1 MPPRPPAD
9 VRRPPVGERRRPPRD
24 ERGAVSIE
32 AAFVGVLLFVI
43 LSGVIDVS
51 VLFRTTY
58 EVSSASRAGARLAA
72 AEPMAPT
79 FARDAARQVVS
90 SMEGMDYRRV
100 TRLWVYRADPSSPT
114 GEPASGSGACSG
126 QCVSFNVTPS
136 GNVTGGSGSWS
147 GRNACAGGTVD
158 AVGVRVQYR
167 NEAPITFGDD
177 LLVEETTVMRL
188 EQISSTQVCVS
199 S

>member
-1 MPPRPPAD
+1 MPPRPLTD
-9 VRRPPVGERRRPPRD
+9 VRCRLAGARRRRPRN
-24 ERGAVSIE
+24 ERGAIAIE
-32 AAFVGVLLFVI
+32 AAFAGVLLFGI

-72 AEPMAPT
+72 AQPMAPT
-79 FARDAARQVVS
+79 FARDAARQVVA
-90 SMEGMDYRRV
+90 SMEGMDYTRV
-100 TRLWVYRADPSSPT
+100 TRLWVYRANPSSPT
-114 GEPASGSGACSG
+114 GEPASGSGACGS
-126 QCVSFNVTPS
+126 QCVSFTVTS
-136 GNVTGGSGSWS
+136 TGAVSGGSGSWT
-147 GRNACAGGTVD
+147 GRNACAGGTID

-177 LLVEETTVMRL
+177 LLIEETTVMRL

>member
-1 MPPRPPAD
+1 
-9 VRRPPVGERRRPPRD
+9 
-24 ERGAVSIE
+24 
-32 AAFVGVLLFVI
+32 
-43 LSGVIDVS
+43 
-51 VLFRTTY
+51 
-58 EVSSASRAGARLAA
+58 
-72 AEPMAPT
+72 EPMAPT

>member
-1 MPPRPPAD
+1 MRHRPLGA
-9 VRRPPVGERRRPPRD
+9 RRRPPRD

-32 AAFVGVLLFVI
+32 AAFVGVLLLVI

-90 SMEGMDYRRV
+90 SMEGMDYRRI
-100 TRLWVYRADPSSPT
+100 TELWVYRADPSSPT
-114 GEPASGSGACSG
+114 GEPVSGSGACGS
-126 QCVSFNVTPS
+126 QCVSFDVTPS
-136 GNVTGGSGSWS
+136 GNVTGGLGAWS
-147 GRNACAGGTVD
+147 GRNACAGGNVD

-177 LLVEETTVMRL
+177 VLIEETTVMRL
-188 EQISSTQVCVS
+188 EQ
-199 S
+199 